1 MDIVKVFQEII
12 TDDENEK
19 KTLLKFILICQVGTK
34 YKVTAVG
41 REAWS

>member
-12 TDDENEK
+12 TDENEK

>member
-1 MDIVKVFQEII
+1 MEIVKVFQEII
-12 TDDENEK
+12 TDENEK